1 MHMCFLYNKSSCVL
15 QLCMLGP
22 CYVYKTLVSICMSC
36 STLRGAFWR
45 GYYSLFNML
54 TRTPD
59 LHLLHKLCE
68 QLNRSLAQAE
78 SSYLEFV
85 DACNTASKSCREAA
99 EVCARKANEARE
111 NKRAASI
118 VGGTASGLAVGI
130 GLLMSLVT
138 AGMGPAVI
146 GAAIST
152 AGALATLRL
161 AQAYAE
167 SEASFRSI
175 QGEFDCL
182 MRFALDLKEGVAHVH
197 TSLEGVSTQVNH
209 IAFCMKNGQAN
220 SAVLVLDALQ
230 RLNVKCNDSHVTIS
244 SCRECVKY
252 KIEELMQTV
261 QWY

>member
-1 MHMCFLYNKSSCVL
+1 
-15 QLCMLGP
+15 
-22 CYVYKTLVSICMSC
+22 
-36 STLRGAFWR
+36 
-45 GYYSLFNML
+45 ML

-85 DACNTASKSCREAA
+85 DACNTASQSCREAA

-111 NKRAASI
+111 NKRATSI

-138 AGMGPAVI
+138 AGIGPAVV
-146 GAAIST
+146 GAGIST
-152 AGALATLRL
+152 AGALATLCL

-182 MRFALDLKEGVAHVH
+182 MRFAFDLKEGMALVH
-197 TSLEGVSTQVNH
+197 TTLEGVSTQVNY
-209 IAFCMKNGQAN
+209 IAFCMKNGHAN
-220 SAVLVLDALQ
+220 SAVLVHDALH
-230 RLNVKCNDSHVTIS
+230 RLNIKCNDSRVTTS
-244 SCRECVKY
+244 SCRERLKY
-252 KIEELMQTV
+252 KLEKLKQTV
-261 QWY
+261 QRY